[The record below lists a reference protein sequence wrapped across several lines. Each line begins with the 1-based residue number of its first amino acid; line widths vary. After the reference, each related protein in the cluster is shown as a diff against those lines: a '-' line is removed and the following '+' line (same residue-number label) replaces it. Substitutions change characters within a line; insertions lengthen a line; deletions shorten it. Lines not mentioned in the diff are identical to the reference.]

1 MNCKNK
7 VIPKTGGGLSDNKKA
22 RSPKSK
28 DDLSALFSDK
38 ETEEAFQEWRRASVD
53 LISLS
58 KFEKMP
64 DVLQWLLYA
73 KAEFWLDRYSKGW
86 DDALDLV
93 KLQSE
98 LLNKMQNAVPQAY
111 KHGEVMA
118 LFKERDKLRAHE
130 SRILGGSLRAE
141 QLAIQKRN
149 KHDAIAEK
157 EKELAPKFVPHKLNK
172 EIARALGLETDYVR
186 KARSELKRKNAA
198 DI

>member
-1 MNCKNK
+1 MSENKNPSK
-7 VIPKTGGGLSDNKKA
+7 PK
-22 RSPKSK
+22 PK

-38 ETEEAFQEWRRASVD
+38 ETEEAFQVWRRANAV
-53 LISLS
+53 LMPLS
-58 KFEKMP
+58 EFKKLP
-64 DVLQWLLYA
+64 DVLQWVFYA
-73 KAEFWLDRYSKGW
+73 RAEFWLDRYSKGW

-111 KHGEVMA
+111 KHGEIMA

-130 SRILGGSLRAE
+130 SRILGGNLRAE
-141 QLAIQKRN
+141 QLANQKRN

-172 EIARALGLETDYVR
+172 EIARALGLETEYVR
-186 KARSELKRKNAA
+186 KARSELKKKNAA